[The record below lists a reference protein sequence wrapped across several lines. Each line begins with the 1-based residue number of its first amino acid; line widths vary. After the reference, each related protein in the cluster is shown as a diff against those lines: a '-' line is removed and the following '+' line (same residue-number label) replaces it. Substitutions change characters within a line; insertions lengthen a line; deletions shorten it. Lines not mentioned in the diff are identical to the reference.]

1 MSKGLSLHIGINQLN
16 PQFYNDW
23 NGKLNACEADAKAM
37 EKIAKSQ
44 GFETHLLLTQSAT
57 RENVKH
63 QITLASDQLRAG
75 DLYFISYA
83 GHGGQLPDV
92 SGDETD
98 GFDETWCLYNGQ
110 FLDDELTMLFS
121 KFEEG
126 VRVLLVSDSCHS
138 GTIKRGE
145 ASVKAEDDMSP
156 EGIGFRK
163 MYPKEAFLTYRTNRQ
178 FYDDIK
184 RDIPNPLPKS
194 RASIKSITACRDD
207 QSAAD
212 GKRNGFF
219 TSNLLDVW
227 DDGHFRGNYEDLFK
241 KIESKMW
248 WKTLWNGKKQQPVM
262 SGEGPDLINFDK
274 PFQI

>member
-1 MSKGLSLHIGINQLN
+1 MYKGVSLHIGINALN
-16 PQFYNDW
+16 PSYYNNW
-23 NGKLNACEADAKAM
+23 TGKLNACESDAKAM
-37 EKIAKSQ
+37 QKIATQQ
-44 GFETHLLLTQSAT
+44 GFQTNLLLSETAT
-57 RENVKH
+57 RENVKEH
-63 QITLASDQLRAG
+63 IGLVSEQLKPG
-75 DLYFISYA
+75 DLFFISYA

-110 FLDDELTMLFS
+110 FLDDELTLLLSNFD
-121 KFEEG
+121 EG
-126 VRVLLVSDSCHS
+126 VRIFLVSDSCHS
-138 GTIKRGE
+138 GTINRGE
-145 ASVKAEDDMSP
+145 TAGRPEDDLSP
-156 EGIGFRK
+156 DGIGFRK

-178 FYDDIK
+178 FYDNIK
-184 RDIPNPLPKS
+184 RDVPGELPKTK
-194 RASIKSITACRDD
+194 ASVKSITACRDD

-219 TSNLLDVW
+219 TSNFLDAW
-227 DDGHFRGNYEDLFK
+227 DNGNFQGNYEDLFK

-262 SGEGPDLINFDK
+262 SGEGPDLGNFEI